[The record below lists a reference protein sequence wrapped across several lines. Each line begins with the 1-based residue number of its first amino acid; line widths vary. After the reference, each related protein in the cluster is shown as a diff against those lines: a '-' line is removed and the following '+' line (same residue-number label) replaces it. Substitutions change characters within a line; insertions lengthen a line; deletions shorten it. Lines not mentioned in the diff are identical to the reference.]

1 MIESRSKLIVRY
13 SETDQMGF
21 VYYGNYAQYLE
32 VGRVDALKTVGL
44 SYRSMEKEGYALPV
58 RELKINYHNAALYD
72 DELEVITRVKQ
83 MPSNKIVF
91 DYEIRRKDAL
101 IVTAQTTLFFIDV
114 NKRACR
120 PPKYFVEKME
130 LYFS

>member
-1 MIESRSKLIVRY
+1 MIESRSEITVRY

-58 RELKINYHNAALYD
+58 KELKINYHNAALYD
-72 DELEVITRVKQ
+72 DELEVITRIKQ